1 MKNALSTVALSTLVA
16 LGSFG
21 AHAAIEEGQL
31 TIWINGDKGYN
42 GLAEVGKKFE
52 ADTGIKVTVA
62 HPDALQDKFPQTAA
76 TGDGPDIVF
85 CTMTVLVVMQKPVCW
100 WKLSLQPR
108 FKKVLSISLGMQ

>member
-1 MKNALSTVALSTLVA
+1 MA

-21 AHAAIEEGQL
+21 AHAAIEGQL

-62 HPDALQDKFPQTAA
+62 HPDALQDKFHKPQQQVMVLTLCFGL
-76 TGDGPDIVF
+76 T
-85 CTMTVLVVMQKPVCW
+85 TVLAVMR
-100 WKLSLQPR
+100 KLAY
-108 FKKVLSISLGMQ
+108 